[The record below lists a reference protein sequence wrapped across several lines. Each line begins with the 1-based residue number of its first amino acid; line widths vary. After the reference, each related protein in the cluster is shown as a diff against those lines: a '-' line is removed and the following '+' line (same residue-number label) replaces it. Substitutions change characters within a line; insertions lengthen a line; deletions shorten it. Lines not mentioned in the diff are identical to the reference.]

1 VSPMRTSLTLLARP
15 DRWSRVRFHRVL
27 RRCNL
32 VHDHFDKGVTFT
44 LSGAL
49 AGARRCVPIAISGSV
64 IGLVFGTLAGQAG
77 LGTVEAAVMSTL
89 VFSGAAQFVVLGLWA
104 SPLPV
109 ATIVLTT
116 LVVGLRHLLMG
127 AALAPVFSKLPP
139 LKAYGSVFF
148 MADENWAL
156 TMGEFAKGRRDA
168 AFLLGGGAVDYA
180 AWTSSTLVGGIF
192 GGAVENPSRWGLDF
206 AFTAVF
212 LALITGMWKGRS
224 SILPWTVA
232 AVVAVAAH
240 HWLPGQWYI
249 LLGGLAGSL
258 AGVMRRGV

>member
-1 VSPMRTSLTLLARP
+1 M
-15 DRWSRVRFHRVL
+15 
-27 RRCNL
+27 
-32 VHDHFDKGVTFT
+32 
-44 LSGAL
+44 
-49 AGARRCVPIAISGSV
+49 PIGISGFA

-77 LGTVEAAVMSTL
+77 LGAWEGALMSAL

-127 AALAPVFSKLPP
+127 AALGPAFSKLPP

-156 TMGEFAKGRRDA
+156 TMGELAKGRRDA
-168 AFLLGGGAVDYA
+168 AFLLGGGLLMFV
-180 AWTSSTLVGGIF
+180 AWTSSTLIGGLF
-192 GGAVENPSRWGLDF
+192 GSAVEDPARWGLDF

-212 LALITGMWKGRS
+212 LALICGMWKGKADL
-224 SILPWTVA
+224 LPWTVA
-232 AVVAVAAH
+232 AAVAVAAH

-258 AGVMRRGV
+258 AGVVRRRG

>member
-1 VSPMRTSLTLLARP
+1 MDP
-15 DRWSRVRFHRVL
+15 RVEGSGV
-27 RRCNL
+27 
-32 VHDHFDKGVTFT
+32 VGEEDAVATEKWVTFT
-44 LSGAL
+44 LAGAL
-49 AGARRCVPIAISGSV
+49 AGARTCVPIAISGSA

-77 LGTVEAAVMSTL
+77 LGSGEAALMSVL

-109 ATIVLTT
+109 ATIALTT
-116 LVVGLRHLLMG
+116 LVIGLRHVLMG
-127 AALAPVFSKLPP
+127 AALGPVFSKLPR

-156 TMGEFAKGRRDA
+156 TMSEFSKGRRDG
-168 AFLLGGGAVDYA
+168 AFLLGGGLLMFL
-180 AWTSSTLVGGIF
+180 AWSGSTFVGGTF
-192 GGAVENPSRWGLDF
+192 GGAVEDPARWGLDF

-212 LALITGMWKGRS
+212 LALIAGMWKGRS
-224 SILPWTVA
+224 DLLPWTVA

-249 LLGGLAGSL
+249 LLGGLTGSL
-258 AGVMRRGV
+258 AGVVRRGH

>member
-1 VSPMRTSLTLLARP
+1 MG
-15 DRWSRVRFHRVL
+15 DRFRGTTADGEGT
-27 RRCNL
+27 N
-32 VHDHFDKGVTFT
+32 GAVTFT

-49 AGARRCVPIAISGSV
+49 AGARRCVPIAISGSA

-77 LGTVEAAVMSTL
+77 LGAGEAALMSAL
-89 VFSGAAQFVVLGLWA
+89 VFSGAAQFVVIGLWA
-104 SPLPV
+104 NPLPV

-127 AALAPVFSKLPP
+127 AALGPVFSKLPR

-156 TMGEFAKGRRDA
+156 TMGEFAKGRRDG
-168 AFLLGGGAVDYA
+168 AFLIGGGLLMFL
-180 AWTSSTLVGGIF
+180 AWTVSTLIGSAF
-192 GGAVENPSRWGLDF
+192 GGAVENPARWGLDF

-212 LALITGMWKGRS
+212 LALITGMWKGKADL
-224 SILPWTVA
+224 LPWTVA

-240 HWLPGQWYI
+240 QWLPGQWYI

-258 AGVMRRGV
+258 AGAGRRRV

>member
-1 VSPMRTSLTLLARP
+1 MPEKNSSGAEER
-15 DRWSRVRFHRVL
+15 
-27 RRCNL
+27 
-32 VHDHFDKGVTFT
+32 VTFT
-44 LSGAL
+44 LTGAL
-49 AGARRCVPIAISGSV
+49 AGAKRCIPIAISGCG

-77 LGTVEAAVMSTL
+77 LGTYEAALMSAL

-109 ATIVLTT
+109 ATIVLAT

-127 AALAPVFSKLPP
+127 AALGPVFSKLGR

-168 AFLLGGGAVDYA
+168 AFLIGGGSLMFL
-180 AWTSSTLVGGIF
+180 AWTTSTLAGGIL
-192 GGAVENPSRWGLDF
+192 GGAVEDPARWGLDF

-212 LALITGMWKGRS
+212 LALIAGMWKGKS
-224 SILPWTVA
+224 DLLPWTVA
-232 AVVAVAAH
+232 AAVAVAAH

-249 LLGGLAGSL
+249 LLGGLAGSF
-258 AGVMRRGV
+258 AGVVRRGR

>member
-1 VSPMRTSLTLLARP
+1 M
-15 DRWSRVRFHRVL
+15 
-27 RRCNL
+27 
-32 VHDHFDKGVTFT
+32 DKTAVTFT
-44 LSGAL
+44 WRGAL
-49 AGARRCVPIAISGSV
+49 EGAKRCLPIEISGFA

-77 LGTVEAAVMSTL
+77 FSVVEAALMSAL
-89 VFSGAAQFVVLGLWA
+89 VFSGAAQFVVVGLWA

-127 AALAPVFSKLPP
+127 AALGPVFSKLSP

-168 AFLLGGGAVDYA
+168 AFLIGGGLLMFA
-180 AWTSSTLVGGIF
+180 AWTVSTLVGGLF
-192 GGAVENPSRWGLDF
+192 GSAIEDPARWGLDF

-212 LALITGMWKGRS
+212 LALIVGMWKGKS
-224 SILPWTVA
+224 DLLPWTVA
-232 AVVAVAAH
+232 AAVAVAAH
-240 HWLPGQWYI
+240 RWLPGEWYI

-258 AGVMRRGV
+258 AGAVRRDG

>member
-1 VSPMRTSLTLLARP
+1 MVTA
-15 DRWSRVRFHRVL
+15 
-27 RRCNL
+27 
-32 VHDHFDKGVTFT
+32 KGETEEPVTFT

-49 AGARRCVPIAISGSV
+49 AGARRCVPIAISGFA

-77 LGTVEAAVMSTL
+77 LGAVEAASMSAL
-89 VFSGAAQFVVLGLWA
+89 VFSGAAQFVVMKLWTA
-104 SPLPV
+104 PLPV

-127 AALAPVFSKLPP
+127 AALGPVFSKLPR

-168 AFLLGGGAVDYA
+168 AFLLGGGLLMFA
-180 AWTSSTLVGGIF
+180 AWTGSTLVGGAF
-192 GGAVENPSRWGLDF
+192 GSAIEHPSRWGLDF

-212 LALITGMWKGRS
+212 LALISGMWKGRS
-224 SILPWTVA
+224 NILPWAVA

-258 AGVMRRGV
+258 ARVVRRGL